1 MNMKR
6 KQTRPEFKQFQRL
19 PAWPIILQATGAD
32 RPLEDASVPKVEMA
46 ALQIQ
51 ENGFGIRSLAE

>member
-1 MNMKR
+1 MKR

-19 PAWPIILQATGAD
+19 PAWPIILQPTGAD
-32 RPLEDASVPKVEMA
+32 RTLEEAGAPKADMA

>member
-19 PAWPIILQATGAD
+19 PDWPIILQPTGAD
-32 RPLEDASVPKVEMA
+32 RTLEEAGAPKVDMA
-46 ALQIQ
+46 ALLLD
-51 ENGFGIRSLAE
+51 ENRFGIRTLAE